1 MCRRRPSRAV
11 PAQGGKHTTL
21 RRPLADPSMDRRPP
35 VEDRDRLAGS
45 GSCASTQC
53 CRCAVVPCLCFNDDG
68 VADDLGAR
76 YDRGDELPVRPPD
89 RAARCTLACRSC
101 RGRCGGPVVT
111 PTALLADLG
120 TQDPAPGHAA
130 NSSRTVIRA
139 FVYVLD
145 PTPEQASVL
154 RSHCGA
160 QRFAYNWALAQVK
173 ANLDQRIAERSYEI
187 PDAEL
192 TPTMSWSAYRL
203 RKHWN
208 VVKNDVAVNSD
219 TGQAWWPENS
229 KEAYSSGIANC
240 AAALSNWS
248 DARSGKRKGAIG
260 FPRFKGKRAMLS
272 CRFTTGSFGLVT
284 DGGDRRHVQLPR
296 IGAIRTCEST
306 RKLARKTIA
315 GTARIR
321 SATVSFRR
329 GRWQVSFSV
338 EITLPA
344 RALPPTTGTAAAVG
358 ERAVGGSVVGVDV
371 GVKHLAVLSTGEVI
385 DNPKHARKQAK
396 ELRRL
401 GRRASRQV
409 GPDRLTGQQPSRRW
423 RRTQEQIRAVHIR
436 IANCR
441 RDHLHKLTTRLVRDF
456 DTVVVEDLNVAGMT
470 RSGGAYKRGLNRA
483 LQDAAFAEIRRE
495 LTYKCE
501 WSGTCLQVADRWYPS
516 SKTCSNCQV
525 VKAKLPLNVRVFT
538 CDTCGFRADR
548 DHNAALNLA
557 ALAAVVDGG
566 ASSASCG
573 RDVKDARQ
581 KPSIRP
587 ATRWADGIAAGTPPG
602 GERDRGNPD
611 THADCTKRNPA

>member
-1 MCRRRPSRAV
+1 M
-11 PAQGGKHTTL
+11 
-21 RRPLADPSMDRRPP
+21 
-35 VEDRDRLAGS
+35 
-45 GSCASTQC
+45 
-53 CRCAVVPCLCFNDDG
+53 
-68 VADDLGAR
+68 
-76 YDRGDELPVRPPD
+76 
-89 RAARCTLACRSC
+89 
-101 RGRCGGPVVT
+101 T

-120 TQDPAPGHAA
+120 TQDMAPTPDPAPEQAA

-145 PTPEQASVL
+145 PTSEQASVL

-173 ANLDQRIAERSYEI
+173 ANLDQRTAERSYEI

-192 TPTMSWSAYRL
+192 TPSMSWSAYSL

-208 VVKNDVAVNSD
+208 TVKNDVAVNSD
-219 TGQAWWPENS
+219 TGQVWWQQNS

-248 DARSGKRKGAIG
+248 DARSRKRKGATG
-260 FPRFKGKRAMLS
+260 FPRFKGKRAVLS

-315 GTARIR
+315 GSARIR
-321 SATVSFRR
+321 SATLSYRR

-338 EITLPA
+338 EITLPT
-344 RALPPTTGTAAAVG
+344 RALPPATTGTSAAVG
-358 ERAVGGSVVGVDV
+358 DSGGGGSVVGVDV
-371 GVKHLAVLSTGEVI
+371 GVKHLAALSTGEMI

-396 ELRRL
+396 QLRSL

-409 GPDRLTGQQPSRRW
+409 GPDRRTGQQPSRRW
-423 RRTQEQIRAVHIR
+423 LRTQGQIRAVHIR
-436 IANCR
+436 IANSR

-501 WSGTCLQVADRWYPS
+501 WAGTCLQVADRWYPS

-538 CDTCGFRADR
+538 CDACGFRADR

-581 KPSIRP
+581 KPTIRP
-587 ATRWADGIAAGTPPG
+587 ATRWADGIAAGTPPV
-602 GERDRGNPD
+602 GECDRGNPG
-611 THADCTKRNPA
+611 THAERTKRHSA